1 MSNSD
6 FLKKGNISMLWDVI
20 SDEEI
25 FKFLPKESQ
34 ENVAQLFINNIS
46 GFFEVEKKK
55 ATGLIEINKKYIILI
70 LNHIKTNFTK
80 KTHNKIKI
88 LDDDPVKEV
97 ITYEEIHNERK
108 SQFEKD
114 LAKRQEEFTN
124 AIALKVPDVP
134 EFADKHVETPIS
146 EMDKIIKEMT
156 AQRNY
161 EVEQINRS
169 YQSDIN
175 SSSNWLTPQ
184 ETSIKAEK
192 GSLQN
197 REEKTQ
203 NPNQNQNPNYSKSKY
218 LQTFK
223 EVLDSPSK
231 KNVSWGENRE
241 IEDSTFENAMETNIF
256 QKLKRVGKE
265 EKQEKQKQEKQEK
278 QEQSNI
284 SLTIEENTY
293 NTRIYNLETE
303 IKLLNNKL
311 DTIINL
317 LHNKETN

>member
-6 FLKKGNISMLWDVI
+6 FLKKANISMLWDVI

-25 FKFLPKESQ
+25 FKFLPKELQ
-34 ENVAQLFINNIS
+34 EKVAQLFINNIS
-46 GFFEVEKKK
+46 GFFEVERKK
-55 ATGLIEINKKYIILI
+55 TTNLIEINKKYIILI
-70 LNHIKTNFTK
+70 LNHIKTNFPK
-80 KTHNKIKI
+80 KIHNKIKI
-88 LDDDPVKEV
+88 LDEVPVKEN

-124 AIALKVPDVP
+124 AITLKVPEVP

-175 SSSNWLTPQ
+175 SSSNWLKPQ
-184 ETSIKAEK
+184 ETSVKAEK
-192 GSLQN
+192 VSQQN
-197 REEKTQ
+197 GEENYQ
-203 NPNQNQNPNYSKSKY
+203 NQNQNYSKSKY
-218 LQTFK
+218 VHTFN
-223 EVLDSPSK
+223 EFVESPSK
-231 KNVSWGENRE
+231 KNVSWGDNKE
-241 IEDSTFENAMETNIF
+241 IEDISIDYNYNNYNDNNELETNIF
-256 QKLKRVGKE
+256 HKLKKVDKKE
-265 EKQEKQKQEKQEK
+265 EKTTQN
-278 QEQSNI
+278 NI

-293 NTRIYNLETE
+293 STRITYVENE
-303 IKLLNNKL
+303 IKQLNNKL

-317 LHNKETN
+317 LNNK

>member
-1 MSNSD
+1 MSNPD

-25 FKFLPKESQ
+25 FKYLPKESQ

-46 GFFEVEKKK
+46 GFFEVERKK
-55 ATGLIEINKKYIILI
+55 TTNLIEINKKYIILI
-70 LNHIKTNFTK
+70 LNHIKTNFPK

-88 LDDDPVKEV
+88 LHDVPVKEV

-108 SQFEKD
+108 SKFEKD

-124 AIALKVPDVP
+124 AITLKVPEVP
-134 EFADKHVETPIS
+134 EFADRHVETPIS

-169 YQSDIN
+169 YHTDIN
-175 SSSNWLTPQ
+175 NSSNWLTPQ

-192 GSLQN
+192 GTHQNGQDKN
-197 REEKTQ
+197 REEKSQ
-203 NPNQNQNPNYSKSKY
+203 NLNLNQNSNQNYSKSKY
-218 LQTFK
+218 LHTFN
-223 EVLDSPSK
+223 EVVESPSK

-241 IEDSTFENAMETNIF
+241 IEESSFENALDTNIF
-256 QKLKRVGKE
+256 QKLKKVDKE
-265 EKQEKQKQEKQEK
+265 QKQEQN
-278 QEQSNI
+278 NI

-293 NTRIYNLETE
+293 NNRIYQLENE

-317 LHNKETN
+317 LHNKETS

>member
-6 FLKKGNISMLWDVI
+6 FLKKVNISMLWDVI

-34 ENVAQLFINNIS
+34 EKVAQLFINNIS
-46 GFFEVEKKK
+46 GFFEVERKK
-55 ATGLIEINKKYIILI
+55 TTNLIEINKKYIILI
-70 LNHIKTNFTK
+70 LNHIKTNFPK
-80 KTHNKIKI
+80 KIHNKIKI
-88 LDDDPVKEV
+88 LDEVPVKEN

-124 AIALKVPDVP
+124 AITLKVPEVP

-175 SSSNWLTPQ
+175 SSSNWLKPQ
-184 ETSIKAEK
+184 ETSVKAEK
-192 GSLQN
+192 VSQQN
-197 REEKTQ
+197 GEE
-203 NPNQNQNPNYSKSKY
+203 NYQNQNYSKSKY
-218 LQTFK
+218 VHTFN
-223 EVLDSPSK
+223 EFVESPSK
-231 KNVSWGENRE
+231 KNVSWGDNKE
-241 IEDSTFENAMETNIF
+241 IEDISIDYNYNNYNDNNELETNIF
-256 QKLKRVGKE
+256 HKLKKVDKKE
-265 EKQEKQKQEKQEK
+265 EKTSQN
-278 QEQSNI
+278 NI

-293 NTRIYNLETE
+293 STRITYVENE
-303 IKLLNNKL
+303 IKQLNNKL

-317 LHNKETN
+317 LNNKQ